1 MNVTMK
7 KYFVGGLLEGMTVED
22 TMSFISW
29 SAACSWAGLVT
40 QNSKVDY
47 VVLEM
52 TNTATGDVANF

>member
-22 TMSFISW
+22 KMSFISW
-29 SAACSWAGLVT
+29 NAACRWAGLVT
-40 QNSKVDY
+40 QNNKVDY

-52 TNTATGDVANF
+52 TNVETGQVCKF